1 MKRSDHPALYFSA
14 YPLKAINQLP
24 SADQQSPYL
33 KAILTGKTR
42 TLSRVRVSPMVNP
55 YKAVS
60 KPAPVE
66 NEKLPK
72 DIELSE
78 KDWFKNYE

>member
-1 MKRSDHPALYFSA
+1 MKKSDHPPLYFSA
-14 YPLKAINQLP
+14 YPLKATNQQP
-24 SADQQSPYL
+24 SADQQSPFL

-42 TLSRVRVSPMVNP
+42 TLTRVRVSPMVNP
-55 YKAVS
+55 YRGAP
-60 KPAPVE
+60 KPAPVK